1 MKKLHC
7 IADGCRSGALPYGW
21 LQQERGEGDHPQRRS
36 HDHRGRTAQR
46 GSSDSST
53 PGTTPD
59 GNTASSGDLDP
70 DLPATN
76 SDLETDPSLPASNG
90 DLNPDSDTDSTEE
103 P

>member
-1 MKKLHC
+1 MKKL
-7 IADGCRSGALPYGW
+7 IALLMAAVLVLSLMAGCSKK
-21 LQQERGEGDHPQRRS
+21 EEK
-36 HDHRGRTAQR
+36 
-46 GSSDSST
+46 
-53 PGTTPD
+53 GTTPD

>member
-1 MKKLHC
+1 MKKTHC

-21 LQQERGEGDHPQRRS
+21 LQQERGEGDHPNG
-36 HDHRGRTAQR
+36 DPTTTADVQPS

>member
-1 MKKLHC
+1 MKKL
-7 IADGCRSGALPYGW
+7 IALLMAAILVLSLMAGCSKKEEKETTPNADPTTTESIQPSDGSG
-21 LQQERGEGDHPQRRS
+21 
-36 HDHRGRTAQR
+36 
-46 GSSDSST
+46 SST

-76 SDLETDPSLPASNG
+76 GDLETDPSLPASNG
-90 DLNPDSDTDSTEE
+90 DLNPDSGTDSTEE

>member
-1 MKKLHC
+1 MKKL
-7 IADGCRSGALPYGW
+7 IALLMAAVLVLSLMAGCSKKEEKETTPN
-21 LQQERGEGDHPQRRS
+21 GDPTT
-36 HDHRGRTAQR
+36 TADVQPS

-53 PGTTPD
+53 P

>member
-1 MKKLHC
+1 MKKL
-7 IADGCRSGALPYGW
+7 IALLMAAVLVLSLMAGCSKKEEKETTPN
-21 LQQERGEGDHPQRRS
+21 GDPTT
-36 HDHRGRTAQR
+36 TADVQ
-46 GSSDSST
+46 

>member
-1 MKKLHC
+1 MKKL
-7 IADGCRSGALPYGW
+7 IALLMAAILVLSLMAGCSKKEEKETTPNSADVQP
-21 LQQERGEGDHPQRRS
+21 S
-36 HDHRGRTAQR
+36 

>member
-1 MKKLHC
+1 MKKL
-7 IADGCRSGALPYGW
+7 IALLMAAVLGLSLMAGCSKKEEKETTPN
-21 LQQERGEGDHPQRRS
+21 GDPTT
-36 HDHRGRTAQR
+36 TADVQPS

>member
-1 MKKLHC
+1 MKKL
-7 IADGCRSGALPYGW
+7 IALLMAAVLVLSLMAGCSKKEATPN
-21 LQQERGEGDHPQRRS
+21 GDPTT
-36 HDHRGRTAQR
+36 TADVQPS